1 MPQHGTVGEAML
13 EGFWV
18 RNFKSLKQVGIGTC
32 FPKFVYVEDDTNVL
46 PYALGPVTLFTGANG
61 TGKSS
66 AVDAVNFVSDC
77 YRYGADAAVLKRGGY
92 DAIYSQGSSGLIS
105 FGFQYRQPNETEAVT
120 YAVSIDCSKHK
131 VPYIETEILAYQR
144 GKESLPVMFLQNSA
158 KSIRYLAPDEKVTN
172 AELTKIEFTDYN
184 HLGLAA
190 LDSHPKFP
198 VLQSLRLFFENW
210 TLCHFTPDPARGLDK
225 ALPHRQESPHG
236 VSLSGVVRYII
247 KRYKNNLRALL
258 KRVAEAMPNIE
269 QIFLDDSDPSKPQ
282 LSFQLSD
289 RDVPVPITHISAGTV
304 RLFTYFILLQETE
317 PAPLVVFEE
326 PENGL
331 DRQLRTRMLEE
342 ISLFAGRE
350 TGTQILVNTHHP
362 AVVNAMPPS
371 QVWVFEKD
379 RDGFTAV
386 ERASDSIMFE
396 SESDYSDPEWFSIHF
411 DVKR

>member
-1 MPQHGTVGEAML
+1 ML

-32 FPKFVYVEDDTNVL
+32 FPKFVYVDDETKVF
-46 PYALGPVTLFTGANG
+46 PYALSPVTLFTGANS

-66 AVDAVNFVSDC
+66 AIDAFNFVSDC

-92 DAIYSQGSSGLIS
+92 DAVYSQGSSGVIS
-105 FGFQYRQPNETEAVT
+105 FGFHYRQPNENEAVT

-144 GKESLPVMFLQNSA
+144 GKESLPVMLLQNSA
-158 KSIRYLAPDEKVTN
+158 KSIRYLAPDEKITN

-190 LDSHPKFP
+190 LESHPKFP
-198 VLQSLRLFFENW
+198 VLQSLRRFFENW

-236 VSLSGVVRYII
+236 VSLSGVVRYVI
-247 KRYKNNLRALL
+247 KHYKKKLSALL
-258 KRVAEAMPNIE
+258 DRVAAAMPNVEKIL
-269 QIFLDDSDPSKPQ
+269 LDDSEPSKPQ
-282 LSFQLSD
+282 LAFKLRD
-289 RDVPVPITHISAGTV
+289 RDVPLPITHISAGMV
-304 RLFTYFILLQETE
+304 RLFTYLLLLQEDE
-317 PAPLVVFEE
+317 PAPLAVIEE

-331 DRQLRTRMLEE
+331 DRKLRTRMLEE
-342 ISLFAGRE
+342 IRDFENRE
-350 TGTQILVNTHHP
+350 TGTQVLMTTHHP
-362 AVVNAMPPS
+362 AVANAVHPA

-386 ERASDSIMFE
+386 ERASDSILFE
-396 SESDYSDPEWFSIHF
+396 TEADHYQPDWFSIHF
-411 DVKR
+411 DEKR